1 MADIFIHNRS
11 HKLYKL
17 LHVAEH
23 SETHEKLAVYCSAD
37 GSSPIIWA
45 RPVENFMEEVDVDGK
60 GTLKPRF
67 ELYEESQS

>member
-11 HKLYKL
+11 HKLYNL

-23 SETHEKLAVYCSAD
+23 SETHEKLAIYCSAD
-37 GSSPIIWA
+37 GSSPVIWA

-60 GTLKPRF
+60 GTFKPRF
-67 ELYEESQS
+67 ERYEESQG

>member
-11 HKLYKL
+11 HKLYNL

-23 SETHEKLAVYCSAD
+23 SETHEKLAIYCSA
-37 GSSPIIWA
+37 
-45 RPVENFMEEVDVDGK
+45 DGK

-67 ELYEESQS
+67 EKYEEQV